1 MQKRR
6 DFLTKSLAMTSM
18 AAGAGL
24 IGCKNQVDEKPA
36 MKENQKIVGQ
46 GDYTYKLDRHWGNL
60 DPNKYPVHHC
70 HEMVMDKKGR
80 LIMTT
85 TDVRNN
91 ILIYNKDG
99 AILDS
104 WTGDWPSAHG
114 LTINDEGGEE
124 MLYITD
130 PEAKFEV
137 CKTTLDG
144 KKVLTIKYPEEVGIY
159 ESEDRF
165 RPTETAIAANGDIY
179 VADGYG
185 KNYIIVYDANGK
197 YKFHFGGSGEGEEHF
212 DCPHGITIDTRG
224 GKSPELL
231 ITSRSK
237 NEFKR
242 FTLEGQHIETI
253 RMPGYFMCRPVI
265 KEDEVYFAI
274 LATETWWAYDG
285 MVVVLDKNNKVLS
298 IPGSQEL
305 PAYTDNIIGKPK
317 YDGSFLNP
325 HDVCVDNDGNIYVP
339 QWYSGKTYPFRLER
353 V

>member
-6 DFLTKSLAMTSM
+6 EFLSKGAIITSIAVGGGMVSCGTKTNEYANKTMEY
-18 AAGAGL
+18 
-24 IGCKNQVDEKPA
+24 KK
-36 MKENQKIVGQ
+36 VGQ
-46 GDYTYKLDRHWGNL
+46 GNFIYKLDRHWGDQ
-60 DPNKYPVHHC
+60 DPSKYPIHHC
-70 HEMVMDKKGR
+70 HEMVMDKNGR

-85 TDVRNN
+85 TDVKNN

-99 AILDS
+99 AVLDS

-114 LTINDEGGEE
+114 LTIHDEGDQE
-124 MLYITD
+124 MLYVTD

-137 CKTTLDG
+137 CKTTLNG
-144 KKVLTIKYPEEVGIY
+144 KKLLTITYPKEAEIY
-159 ESEDRF
+159 ESEDQF
-165 RPTETAIAANGDIY
+165 RPTETAIAENGDIY

-185 KNYIIVYDANGK
+185 KSYIIVYDSNGK
-197 YKFHFGGSGEGEEHF
+197 YKFHFGGKGDGDEHF
-212 DCPHGITIDTRG
+212 DCPHGIIVDTRG
-224 GKSPELL
+224 GKAPELL

-242 FTLEGQHIETI
+242 FTLSGGHIETI
-253 RMPGYFMCRPVI
+253 KMPGYFMCRPVI
-265 KEDEVYFAI
+265 RGDELYFAI

-285 MVVVLDKNNKVLS
+285 MVAVMDKNNQLVSL
-298 IPGSQEL
+298 PGSDHL
-305 PAYTDNIIGKPK
+305 PEYSNGIVNKPK

>member
-6 DFLTKSLAMTSM
+6 EFLTKTAAISGLAASSGILSCNTKSETTIVERETKTIIGH
-18 AAGAGL
+18 GA
-24 IGCKNQVDEKPA
+24 
-36 MKENQKIVGQ
+36 
-46 GDYTYKLDRHWGNL
+46 YTYQLDKHWGDQN
-60 DPNKYPVHHC
+60 PSKYPVHHC
-70 HEMVMDKKGR
+70 HEMVMDNKGR

-99 AILDS
+99 AVIDA

-124 MLYITD
+124 MLYVTD

-137 CKTTLDG
+137 CKTTLGG
-144 KKVLTIKYPEEVGIY
+144 KKLMTINYPKEAEIY
-159 ESEDRF
+159 DSEDQF
-165 RPTETAIAANGDIY
+165 RPTETAVASNGDIY

-185 KNYIIVYDANGK
+185 RSYIIVYDANGI
-197 YKFHFGGSGEGEEHF
+197 YKFHFGGKGDGDDQF

-242 FTLEGQHIETI
+242 FTMDGKHLETI
-253 RMPGYFMCRPVI
+253 KMPGYFMCRPVI
-265 KEDEVYFAI
+265 RGDELYFAI

-285 MVVVLDKNNKVLS
+285 MVAVLDKNNKLVSL
-298 IPGSQEL
+298 PGSSQL
-305 PAYTDNIIGKPK
+305 PAYKDEIVEKPA